1 VIAAA
6 AATTALAITRASP
19 SIGFFMLDMAIN
31 YTVILI
37 VAFGYIAL
45 MYLVAF
51 LTRGRER
58 SAAFLG
64 GTRAGV
70 LFLALALPTY
80 IFIGTAFRHVPPFSG
95 SERGMDSYFV
105 YVAATRV
112 ALVAVYAL
120 GVLLAIV
127 RSRVLG
133 AQWPVALAPALPAV
147 GFIVLTLPLAEFANA
162 CYIGVS
168 FLLPGNC

>member
-1 VIAAA
+1 
-6 AATTALAITRASP
+6 
-19 SIGFFMLDMAIN
+19 MLDMAIN

-45 MYLVAF
+45 MHLVAF
-51 LTRGRER
+51 VARGKER
-58 SAAFLG
+58 SIAFLG
-64 GTRAGV
+64 GARTGV
-70 LFLALALPTY
+70 LFLAVALPTY
-80 IFIGTAFRHVPPFSG
+80 ILIATTFRHVPPFSG

-105 YVAATRV
+105 YIAATRV
-112 ALVAVYAL
+112 ALIAVYGL
-120 GVLLAIV
+120 GVLLAIA
-127 RSRVLG
+127 RSRSLG
-133 AQWPVALAPALPAV
+133 AQWPIALAPAVPAL